1 MDFLA
6 VVAVGEWW
14 ISNVLFTAAFLVAI
28 IGIVGIAAWVLR
40 ADRIN
45 RSAIDSVVEAEGD
58 RHSGH

>member
-1 MDFLA
+1 VDFLA

-14 ISNVLFTAAFLVAI
+14 MSNVLFTAAFLVAL

-45 RSAIDSVVEAEGD
+45 RSGLDSIVEAEGD
-58 RHSGH
+58 PHSGQ